1 MSGENK
7 EVKTKEEKKPFR
19 SGWKFIVFFL
29 PPLGLIFF
37 CLWEDD
43 KHEKAMEC
51 LKMTLW
57 GLVFMVL
64 FSVGFWLLCHF
75 DIINFNLWKLLGLK

>member
-1 MSGENK
+1 MPATNRIDT
-7 EVKTKEEKKPFR
+7 KTKDKKPFR
-19 SGWKFIVFFL
+19 SGWKFVVFFL
-29 PPLGLIFF
+29 PFLGLIFF

-43 KHEKAMEC
+43 KHEKAIEC

-57 GLVFMVL
+57 GLFFMVV

-75 DIINFNLWKLLGLK
+75 GVINFSLVKLLGLK